1 MDESYADTLTRSYAA
16 VAGELPADWTL
27 SLRCA
32 VRTMAAMD
40 RSPEWIAVAESPMG
54 SSVHAIGSDPERALA
69 ALHHE
74 LNRKPI
80 GGVS

>member
-1 MDESYADTLTRSYAA
+1 MDESYSDTLTRSYAA
-16 VAGELPADWTL
+16 VAGELPPDWTL

-32 VRTMAAMD
+32 SRTTAVVDHA
-40 RSPEWIAVAESPMG
+40 PEWVAVAESPTG
-54 SSVHAIGSDPERALA
+54 SSIHATGSDPERALA